1 MRNDHRYV
9 LGESENE
16 HSRLRDQS
24 VVLDPLTRS
33 LLIDAG
39 ITEGMRVLDIGT
51 GSGAVAA
58 LAADLVGSH
67 GHVLAID
74 RDPTALDGAR
84 AVLARHPQVEV
95 AEADLA
101 GLDLDGEFDAII
113 GRAVLMHLS
122 EPVETLVSLAQHLR
136 PNGLLVMHEFD
147 LVHEWTNV
155 NTPLWERVRSLVLT
169 GLDAAGVHIR
179 MGSELF
185 AAFRSAGLPDPHLTM
200 GAPAGGGDQ
209 APSFGWA
216 NSLTALLP
224 YLEQQGMVSDGEFT
238 ADSLTQLLDDE
249 IDAANATLLGPLLFG
264 AHCTVP

>member
-39 ITEGMRVLDIGT
+39 ITAGMRMLDIGT

-74 RDPTALDGAR
+74 RDATALDGAR
-84 AVLARHPQVEV
+84 DELARHPQDEV

-101 GLDLDGEFDAII
+101 GLDLDLDGEFDAII

-147 LVHEWTNV
+147 LVHEWASV

-185 AAFRSAGLPDPHLTM
+185 
-200 GAPAGGGDQ
+200 
-209 APSFGWA
+209 
-216 NSLTALLP
+216 
-224 YLEQQGMVSDGEFT
+224 
-238 ADSLTQLLDDE
+238 
-249 IDAANATLLGPLLFG
+249 
-264 AHCTVP
+264 

>member
-1 MRNDHRYV
+1 DPAATRPRGPAAPGQRGPATGRLSDSARESRQEGPMRNDHRYV

-74 RDPTALDGAR
+74 RDPPA
-84 AVLARHPQVEV
+84 LARHPQVEV
-95 AEADLA
+95 AVADRA
-101 GLDLDGEFDAII
+101 GLALDGEFDAII

-147 LVHEWTNV
+147 LVHEWASV
-155 NTPLWERVRSLVLT
+155 NTPLWERVRSLVL
-169 GLDAAGVHIR
+169 
-179 MGSELF
+179 
-185 AAFRSAGLPDPHLTM
+185 
-200 GAPAGGGDQ
+200 
-209 APSFGWA
+209 
-216 NSLTALLP
+216 
-224 YLEQQGMVSDGEFT
+224 
-238 ADSLTQLLDDE
+238 
-249 IDAANATLLGPLLFG
+249 
-264 AHCTVP
+264 

>member
-1 MRNDHRYV
+1 LALHDPLPIAAPCPPRKPDPAPAVRPRARSPARSARRGSPPCPRRRDSPPCPRRCHSGRLAGTRAEDRRSLVCARCRAYGSSMICPPTPQPRDPAATRPRGPAAPGQRGPATGRLSDSARESRQEGPMRNDHRYV

-58 LAADLVGSH
+58 LAADLVCSH

-95 AEADLA
+95 AE
-101 GLDLDGEFDAII
+101 
-113 GRAVLMHLS
+113 
-122 EPVETLVSLAQHLR
+122 
-136 PNGLLVMHEFD
+136 
-147 LVHEWTNV
+147 
-155 NTPLWERVRSLVLT
+155 
-169 GLDAAGVHIR
+169 
-179 MGSELF
+179 
-185 AAFRSAGLPDPHLTM
+185 
-200 GAPAGGGDQ
+200 
-209 APSFGWA
+209 
-216 NSLTALLP
+216 
-224 YLEQQGMVSDGEFT
+224 
-238 ADSLTQLLDDE
+238 
-249 IDAANATLLGPLLFG
+249 
-264 AHCTVP
+264 